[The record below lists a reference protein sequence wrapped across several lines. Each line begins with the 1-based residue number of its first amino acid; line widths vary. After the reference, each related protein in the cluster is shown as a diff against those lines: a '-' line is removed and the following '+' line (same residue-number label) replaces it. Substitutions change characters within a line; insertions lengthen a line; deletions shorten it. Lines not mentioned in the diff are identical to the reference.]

1 MMKDASDVSAMPEGE
16 ELVYSSDAEPGIA
29 RKRAGKG
36 FRYVDAR
43 GRAVRDAGVLSRINA
58 LAIPPAYED
67 VWICPDPNGHIQATA
82 RDARGRKQ
90 YRYHDRWTEIR
101 DADKYRQL
109 EQFGAALPRIR
120 RRVERDMQSNAPTI
134 QKITALVVRILDLT
148 LVRIG
153 TREYAK
159 SNKSF
164 GLTTLRRRHA
174 SVMGSRIRFQFR
186 GKSGV
191 RQDVTINDRR
201 IARAIRRCMEIPGHE
216 LFQYR
221 DEEGSTHCVD
231 SGCVNAY
238 LKVAGGGDFTAK
250 DYRTWGAS
258 VFAFN
263 ELQKRSGGGAQP
275 PDKAALGAV
284 YKAAAQMLGNTP
296 AICRDCYIHP
306 AVTQAYLDGKLP
318 PRVSLNA
325 PAGLRADERRFLAF
339 LRAC

>member
-1 MMKDASDVSAMPEGE
+1 MSDVPDLAQALAGGRD
-16 ELVYSSDAEPGIA
+16 LVYSADTDPGIS
-29 RKRAGKG
+29 RKRAGKA
-36 FRYVDAR
+36 FRYVDAQ
-43 GRAVRDAGVLSRINA
+43 GRAVRDARVLKRINA

-67 VWICPDPNGHIQATA
+67 VWICPDPKGHIQATA

-90 YRYHDRWTEIR
+90 YRYHEHWKEIR

-109 EQFGAALPRIR
+109 AEFGAALPRIR
-120 RRVERDMQSNAPTI
+120 RRVERDMRSEALTVR
-134 QKITALVVRILDLT
+134 KVTAVVVRLLDLT
-148 LVRIG
+148 LIRVG

-159 SNKSF
+159 TNKSF

-191 RQDVTINDRR
+191 RHDVTINDRR
-201 IARAIRRCMEIPGHE
+201 IARVIRRCMEIPGHE
-216 LFQYR
+216 LFQFR
-221 DEEGSTHCVD
+221 DAQGDAQRID

-238 LKVAGGGDFTAK
+238 LKEAGGGDFTAK
-250 DYRTWGAS
+250 HYRTWAAS
-258 VFAFN
+258 VLAFSQLQDRGSKN
-263 ELQKRSGGGAQP
+263 EA
-275 PDKAALGAV
+275 PDRTAVAEACKAT
-284 YKAAAQMLGNTP
+284 AQMLGNTP

-306 AVTQAYLDGKLP
+306 AVTEAYLAGTLP
-318 PRVSLNA
+318 PRSSLKT

>member
-1 MMKDASDVSAMPEGE
+1 MKDAPDIPDIAPGAEG
-16 ELVYSSDAEPGIA
+16 LAYSSDTEPGIT
-29 RKRAGKG
+29 RRRSGKG
-36 FRYVDAR
+36 FRYIDAQ
-43 GRAVRDAGVLSRINA
+43 GRAVRDPKVLARINA

-67 VWICPDPNGHIQATA
+67 VWICTDPKGHIQATA

-90 YRYHDRWTEIR
+90 YRYHDQWREIR

-109 EQFGAALPRIR
+109 EQFGLALPRIR
-120 RRVERDMQSNAPTI
+120 SRVARDMALDELTTR
-134 QKITALVVRILDLT
+134 KITAVVVKLLDLT
-148 LVRIG
+148 LIRVG
-153 TREYAK
+153 TREYAR

-191 RQDVTINDRR
+191 QHDVTINDRR
-201 IARAIRRCMEIPGHE
+201 IARVIRRCMEIPGHE

-221 DEEGSTHCVD
+221 DAQGVVHCVD

-238 LKVAGGGDFTAK
+238 LKEAGGGDFTAK
-250 DYRTWGAS
+250 HYRTWAAS
-258 VFAFN
+258 VFAFSQ
-263 ELQKRSGGGAQP
+263 LQGRARVAAA
-275 PDKAALGAV
+275 PDKAAVGAV
-284 YKAAAQMLGNTP
+284 YKSTAALLGNTP

-306 AVTQAYLDGKLP
+306 AVTQAYLDGRLP
-318 PRVSLNA
+318 PQASLKT

>member
-1 MMKDASDVSAMPEGE
+1 MKDAPDTPGMSVDEEGLTYSA
-16 ELVYSSDAEPGIA
+16 DTEPGI
-29 RKRAGKG
+29 RRERAGKG
-36 FRYVDAR
+36 FRYVDAQ
-43 GRAVRDAGVLSRINA
+43 GRAVRDARVLSRINA

-67 VWICPDPNGHIQATA
+67 VWICPDPQGHIQATA

-90 YRYHDRWTEIR
+90 YRYHDHWRQIR

-120 RRVERDMQSNAPTI
+120 RRVERDMAADALTTR
-134 QKITALVVRILDLT
+134 KITAVVIRLLDLT
-148 LVRIG
+148 LIRVG

-174 SVMGSRIRFQFR
+174 SVIGSRIRFQFR

-191 RQDVTINDRR
+191 QHDVTINDRR
-201 IARAIRRCMEIPGHE
+201 IARVIKRCMEIPGHE

-221 DEEGSTHCVD
+221 DAQGAVHCVD

-238 LKVAGGGDFTAK
+238 LKEAGGGDFTAK
-250 DYRTWGAS
+250 HYRTWAAS
-258 VFAFN
+258 VSAFN
-263 ELQKRSGGGAQP
+263 QLQSLACGKEA
-275 PDKAALGAV
+275 PDKASLGAV
-284 YKAAAQMLGNTP
+284 YKSTAALLGNTP

-306 AVTQAYLDGKLP
+306 AVVAAYLAGQLP
-318 PRVSLNA
+318 TRAPLKT